1 MLYMYKQN
9 KYEQLA
15 CTKIQKFKINEYTI
29 FKCYMCNYFEI
40 KHYIKKQHGD
50 KNDPLPKL

>member
-15 CTKIQKFKINEYTI
+15 STKIQKFKINEYTI

-40 KHYIKKQHGD
+40 KHYIKKQHED
-50 KNDPLPKL
+50 KNDPLP